1 MTSLSADI
9 PVIGGS
15 EFDSDS
21 DASWPPFKQIELV
34 RTFGATPLGE
44 PEETPIF
51 FINNNVD
58 FDDMDDIA
66 GVRPLSSVLLFKV
79 EHDTKERSPSNAFA
93 DLPDYE
99 IFAIGNL
106 EFQTRK

>member
-1 MTSLSADI
+1 MTSLSAYI

-34 RTFGATPLGE
+34 RIIGARTLGD

-79 EHDTKERSPSNAFA
+79 EHDTKERSPSN
-93 DLPDYE
+93 DLTVPPDYE

-106 EFQTRK
+106 ELQTRK